1 MPARSGTLAQTNRRL
16 GLRDRV
22 GDSARVR
29 VPSGFVE
36 CRGAGVIGACRADLA
51 EVPSATFWGAGER
64 LANARGRGDG
74 VVVLQLRP
82 DLRAVARTYR
92 RGGVL
97 GGVLREHFLDPD
109 RPLREVEALLALRA
123 AGVPTVEP
131 LAALAQRDASF
142 WRLRLVTRLED
153 GALPLPAF
161 VAQHAHLRALAVTRA
176 GQVVAAAFA
185 AGLRHRDLHPD
196 NLIAT
201 APAGGDALPRVLML
215 VLDRALVAAPITLAM
230 QLAMLTRMAR
240 YLVRHRADLPTQPS
254 RTDALRFLLGM
265 GLDRSRR
272 HAYARAIGARLR
284 RQIALR
290 RWLGPR

>member
-1 MPARSGTLAQTNRRL
+1 M
-16 GLRDRV
+16 
-22 GDSARVR
+22 
-29 VPSGFVE
+29 PSGFVE
-36 CRGAGVIGACRADLA
+36 CRGAGVVGACRADLA
-51 EVPSATFWGAGER
+51 DVPPATFWGAGEP

-74 VVVLQLRP
+74 VVVLQLRH

-109 RPLREVEALLALRA
+109 RPAREAEALLALRA

-131 LAALAQRDASF
+131 LAALAQRDGSF

-161 VAQHAHLRALAVTRA
+161 VARHAHLRAATVIRA
-176 GQVVAAAFA
+176 GQAVAAAFA

-201 APAGGDALPRVLML
+201 PPAKGDTLPRVLL
-215 VLDRALVAAPITLAM
+215 LDLDRALVAAPITLAM

-254 RTDALRFLLGM
+254 RTDALRFLVGM

-272 HAYARAIGARLR
+272 HAYARAIDARLR